1 VGKTKQVNM
10 PIQDKYYE
18 SPEFKEKF
26 QLYENAQA
34 SGTSVYLEP
43 EDLTDIAEYYHI
55 LGNIEACM
63 KTVDEA
69 IQMFPGATSPLIF
82 RARIALLVE
91 KNIDKAKE
99 YVEMIEDQSDLDYLY
114 IKAEIMIVDDRVD
127 EAESFLQDAYEHIDD
142 DDKADF
148 VIDVANLYADYEL
161 MEFAKQWL
169 SLSDEFE
176 ETDYK
181 EIQGRIAMGLGN
193 YEESKRIF
201 NELIDR
207 NPYSFTY
214 WNQLASTQMMH
225 NEIMDSI
232 QSSEFALA
240 INPNDEDA
248 TLNKAYGLFS
258 LGNFEESLKYY
269 ERFSKVCPDNEV
281 GEMFQGI
288 SLINLNRTEEGVEH
302 LLKAE
307 KLADAYSEN
316 LHEIYVELA
325 YSLSV
330 LGRHEEALMY
340 VEKISSL
347 EDKDPYEINIL
358 KGHVFLQKMEID
370 KAMSCFQCAVNESNG
385 SPRVILHIGI
395 CIYDGGYYS
404 LAYDVFHLLLDDAP
418 KEWKDGWSYLA
429 LCCKLLSRNDEFV
442 YALRMACQH
451 NPIEAKMV
459 LGDLFPDNLSPEDY
473 VNYIKKK

>member
-1 VGKTKQVNM
+1 M

-43 EDLTDIAEYYHI
+43 DDLTDIAEYYHI
-55 LGNIEACM
+55 LGNNEACM
-63 KTVDEA
+63 QAVNYAMDL
-69 IQMFPGATSPLIF
+69 FPGATMPLAF
-82 RARIALLVE
+82 RARVALLVE
-91 KNIDKAKE
+91 KNMESANAFA
-99 YVEMIEDQSDLDYLY
+99 EMIEDKSDLDYMY
-114 IKAEIMIVDDRVD
+114 IKAEIMIVDDRAD
-127 EAESFLQDAYEHIDD
+127 EAESFLRNAYEGLDD

-148 VIDVANLYADYEL
+148 VIDVANLYADYDL
-161 MEFAKQWL
+161 MDIAKQWL
-169 SLSDEFE
+169 SLSDEYDA
-176 ETDYK
+176 TDYK
-181 EIQGRIAMGLGN
+181 ELQGRIAMGLGDF
-193 YEESKRIF
+193 EESKRIF

-214 WNQLASTQMMH
+214 WNQLASTQLMH

-248 TLNKAYGLFS
+248 TLNKANGLFS
-258 LGNFEESLKYY
+258 LGNFEEASKYY
-269 ERFSKVCPDNEV
+269 ERFTNICPNSEI

-302 LLKAE
+302 LKKAE
-307 KLADAYSEN
+307 KVADPYSEN
-316 LHEIYVELA
+316 LHDIYVELA

-330 LGRHEEALMY
+330 LGKHDEAMEY
-340 VEKISSL
+340 IEKNSCL
-347 EDKDPYEINIL
+347 ENHDPYETDIL
-358 KGHVFLQKMEID
+358 KGHVHLQKGEIE
-370 KAMSCFQCAVNESNG
+370 KAMLCFQHAVNESNG
-385 SPRVILHIGI
+385 LPRVILRIGI
-395 CIYDGGYYS
+395 CIYDNGYYS
-404 LAYDVFHLLLDDAP
+404 LAYNVFHLLLDDASD
-418 KEWKDGWSYLA
+418 EWKEGWSYLA

-442 YALRMACQH
+442 YAVKKACEQ

-459 LGDLFPDNLSPEDY
+459 LGDLFPAHLSTDEYVDY
-473 VNYIKKK
+473 LKDIIK